1 MLTDPNDLATKVL
14 LANAAK
20 TLLEPEVDVAARNLH
35 RALRSATDTGNAS
48 MALLLLTGAF
58 AITSVRP
65 GREAVVLESLSDALR
80 LMFQQRFP
88 SLRDAATTTSAP
100 ATATLH

>member
-35 RALRSATDTGNAS
+35 HALRSATDTGNAS

-58 AITSVRP
+58 AITNVRP
-65 GREAVVLESLSDALR
+65 GGEAAVLETLSNALR

-88 SLRDAATTTSAP
+88 SLRDATTSAP